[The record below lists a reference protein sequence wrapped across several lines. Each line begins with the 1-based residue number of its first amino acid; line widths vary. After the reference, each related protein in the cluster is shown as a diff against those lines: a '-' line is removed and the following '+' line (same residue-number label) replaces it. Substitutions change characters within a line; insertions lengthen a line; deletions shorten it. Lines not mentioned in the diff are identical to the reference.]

1 MKSVKLTNSIREK
14 IIKQL
19 MKLPREK
26 FKNRLEE
33 LGKLCDSILIK
44 SIDKEILEIDEKYPK
59 LINKRNCI
67 SFNSI
72 STNEE
77 EIYKSIPVSKWY
89 YSYDDENF
97 KLLQK
102 NEEIQNFCKQL
113 IFSEKELKTLENK
126 LSCLLYHVNTTK
138 QLKDQFPEA
147 YKIFLELNNEVED
160 NSGNLC
166 DSFENIRASLSKF
179 NKK

>member
-19 MKLPREK
+19 MNLPREK
-26 FKNRLEE
+26 FENHLKE

-59 LINKRNCI
+59 LIDKRNYI

-72 STNEE
+72 STDGM
-77 EIYKSIPVSKWY
+77 YKSIPISKWY
-89 YSYDDENF
+89 CCYNDENF
-97 KLLQK
+97 ELLRK

-113 IFSEKELKTLENK
+113 IFLEKELKTLENK
-126 LSCLLYHVNTTK
+126 LSCLLYHINTTK

-147 YKIFLELNNEVED
+147 YKIFLEL
-160 NSGNLC
+160 SGGIENDSSNLC

>member
-19 MKLPREK
+19 MNLPREK
-26 FKNRLEE
+26 FKNHLKE

-59 LINKRNCI
+59 LINKRNLI
-67 SFNSI
+67 PFNSI
-72 STNEE
+72 STNKE

-89 YSYDDENF
+89 YSYDNENF
-97 KLLQK
+97 ELLQK
-102 NEEIQNFCKQL
+102 NKEIQNFCKQL

-147 YKIFLELNNEVED
+147 YKIFLELSNGIEND
-160 NSGNLC
+160 SSNLC

-179 NKK
+179 NKE

>member
-1 MKSVKLTNSIREK
+1 MKSVKLTNSIREG

-26 FKNRLEE
+26 FENRLKE

-44 SIDKEILEIDEKYPK
+44 SINKEILEIDKKYPK
-59 LINKRNCI
+59 LINKRNYI

-72 STNEE
+72 STDEG
-77 EIYKSIPVSKWY
+77 IYKSIPTSKWY
-89 YSYDDENF
+89 YCYDGENF
-97 KLLQK
+97 ELLRK

-113 IFSEKELKTLENK
+113 IFLEKELKTLENK
-126 LSCLLYHVNTTK
+126 LYCLLYHINTTK

-147 YKIFLELNNEVED
+147 YKIFLEL
-160 NSGNLC
+160 SGGIENDSSNLC

>member
-1 MKSVKLTNSIREK
+1 MKSVKLTNSIREG

-26 FKNRLEE
+26 FENRLKE

-44 SIDKEILEIDEKYPK
+44 SINKEILEIDEKYPK
-59 LINKRNCI
+59 LIDKKESI
-67 SFNSI
+67 PFNSL
-72 STNEE
+72 STDKDM
-77 EIYKSIPVSKWY
+77 IYKSIPVSKWY
-89 YSYDDENF
+89 RCYNDEILN
-97 KLLQK
+97 LLRK
-102 NEEIQNFCKQL
+102 NEKIQNFCKQL
-113 IFSEKELKTLENK
+113 IFLDKELKTLENK
-126 LSCLLYHVNTTK
+126 LSCLLYHVNTIK

-160 NSGNLC
+160 NSDNLC